1 MQSSERINEIL
12 LNLGI
17 KAPTFA
23 KRIGVKYQRILDVQ
37 NGRVK
42 KISGEVANHIVNT
55 YPQFDI
61 NWLLTGEGSMLKNNT
76 GATQTDNTITNP
88 TNTQVKMDQ
97 LSMALDYIGT
107 LKEQLAK
114 MTAIVE
120 NQNTVIERLSQ
131 KGGDEVLSRKLGAVK
146 ERRDEELMDKP

>member
-12 LNLGI
+12 LSLGI

-61 NWLLTGEGSMLKNNT
+61 NWLLTGEGSMLKT
-76 GATQTDNTITNP
+76 T
-88 TNTQVKMDQ
+88 DQ
-97 LSMALDYIGT
+97 LINREGDGASPSEVDPNNLSTMKSFFDAL
-107 LKEQLAK
+107 
-114 MTAIVE
+114 
-120 NQNTVIERLSQ
+120 
-131 KGGDEVLSRKLGAVK
+131 
-146 ERRDEELMDKP
+146 ERRDREIEAQGRRMDRLITIIEKMSGVAGAEIEALKKEG